1 MRNLFGGAIIGLAGG
16 LAGRLAAGLAGSLVG
31 VLAFSSMAMA
41 QMPKQGQQ
49 TQPQQDAHTSSIW
62 MYDGL
67 NRVTG
72 SGGPAPKRDLTGTW
86 AGPRSGAGV
95 PDFKG
100 GDTPSLTPLGQ
111 KLFGERKSLQKFSPA
126 GTNDPTVRTC
136 DPFGFPRAAID
147 EIRGISFAT
156 APDRVIVL
164 YQFQQVWREI
174 WTDGRALPKNV
185 GAAEKGAP
193 DPRYYGYSVGH
204 WEGDTTFVVDT
215 TGLDENTWL
224 SGGGYPHSAEA
235 HVQERFTRADHNNMS
250 LSVTV
255 DDPKI
260 YTKPFSLGTEY
271 FKWVPNQIFDE
282 KLCIPSEVIEYLKS
296 VGDPAGTA
304 VPSGK

>member
-1 MRNLFGGAIIGLAGG
+1 MRNSFSGVIIGLARG
-16 LAGRLAAGLAGSLVG
+16 LAGGLAAGLAGSLVG
-31 VLAFSSMAMA
+31 VLAFSSIAMA
-41 QMPKQGQQ
+41 QMPRQGQQ
-49 TQPQQDAHTSSIW
+49 TQPQQDAHTNPVW

-67 NRVTG
+67 NRVSG
-72 SGGPAPKRDLTGTW
+72 SGGPAPKHDLTGTW

-136 DPFGFPRAAID
+136 DPFGFPRAATD
-147 EIRGISFAT
+147 EIRGISFGT
-156 APDRVIVL
+156 APNRVIVL

-174 WTDGRALPKNV
+174 WTDGRALPKNI

-224 SGGGYPHSAEA
+224 SGGGYPHSVDA
-235 HVQERFTRADHNNMS
+235 HVQERFTRTDHNNMS

-304 VPSGK
+304 VPSGR